1 MRFYYKITKKV
12 VYFTRK
18 LKDAAMKVTTFLL
31 LLSLCSVPAFSQNV
45 LESFDPNQT
54 LTPERCYD
62 VVKTVWDGLKLLSES
77 YHAETSQKNEFES
90 TAEYTARVQKS
101 KDEYVNKIRKF
112 YSDNKL
118 NTRVYSVWMKA
129 DLAKYDADNQTYG
142 LKSPTNILV
151 QPKKN
156 EVAISVADNKYVT
169 LTEKNS
175 GGYRRAY
182 VHLNTNPEFTWFV
195 NKQTAQEAKNNEA
208 NIFFK
213 FSFMFDISFNESANQ
228 INLQIVPKRLA
239 LMNQG
244 DNFTFWSDDIR

>member
-1 MRFYYKITKKV
+1 
-12 VYFTRK
+12 
-18 LKDAAMKVTTFLL
+18 MKVTTFLI
-31 LLSLCSVPAFSQNV
+31 LLSLYTLPAFSQNV

-54 LTPERCYD
+54 LTSEKCYD
-62 VVKTVWDGLKLLSES
+62 VVKTVWDGLKKISEE
-77 YHAETSQKNEFES
+77 YQTDGNKKNEFES
-90 TAEYTARVQKS
+90 TAEYAVRVQKN

-112 YSDNKL
+112 YSDNNL
-118 NTRVYSVWMKA
+118 NTRIYSVWMKA

-156 EVAISVADNKYVT
+156 EVAITIADNKYVT

-175 GGYRRAY
+175 AGYRRAF

-213 FSFMFDISFNESANQ
+213 LSFMFDISFNESAQQ
-228 INLQIVPKRLA
+228 INLQIVPKKLS
-239 LMNQG
+239 LMNQSE
-244 DNFTFWSDDIR
+244 NFTFWSDDIR

>member
-1 MRFYYKITKKV
+1 
-12 VYFTRK
+12 
-18 LKDAAMKVTTFLL
+18 MKATTFLI
-31 LLSLCSVPAFSQNV
+31 LLSLCALPAYSQNV
-45 LESFDPNQT
+45 LESFDPNHT
-54 LTPERCYD
+54 LTAEKCYD
-62 VVKTVWDGLKLLSES
+62 VVKTVWDGLKKISEE
-77 YHAETSQKNEFES
+77 YQTDANQKNEFES
-90 TAEYTARVQKS
+90 TTEYAVRVQKN

-112 YSDNKL
+112 FSDNKL
-118 NTRVYSVWMKA
+118 NTRIYSVWMKA

-156 EVAISVADNKYVT
+156 EVAISVLENKYVT

-182 VHLNTNPEFTWFV
+182 IHLNTNPEFTWFV

-213 FSFMFDISFNESANQ
+213 LSFTFDISYNESAQQ
-228 INLQIVPKRLA
+228 INLQIVPKKLA
-239 LMNQG
+239 LMNQSE
-244 DNFTFWSDDIR
+244 NFTFWSEDIR